1 MKKIIVFITLII
13 VISTLSANFVEGN
26 ILFKSDVLINVTG
39 NNSGVV
45 ITDRTW
51 FNTIASN
58 YQISK
63 MDTLFTIQTGD
74 YEGAYYL
81 AEFNKMYDIEDV
93 IFNLEKESNIEYA
106 EPDHELELF
115 GINTDDS
122 YNSTS
127 LGLEKIGMNQVW
139 SNQIAY
145 GGNVKVAVL
154 DSGIDLGINDYGIHP
169 DLESNLWDDGQGAHG
184 FNVLGYLN
192 FDDEDVNIPQDKSG
206 HGTHVAGIIGASTN
220 NSLGVAGVA
229 GGWNNLESGC
239 QLMPVR
245 MSNILPSA
253 SFAVIGINWAFRN
266 GAEVVNMSWGVPN
279 AINQTLRNRISS
291 IMLEDY
297 NIVFVA
303 AAGNEGANSIAFPA
317 NIPGV
322 ISVGATGINDAKAS
336 YTNYGNLLD
345 ICAPGNGIVS
355 TTPQNEE
362 FTNHNLP
369 YNPWSSNYEYADGT
383 SMSAPMV
390 SGAVALIKDTFPD
403 LTREQIIQR
412 LKGTA
417 DDLTQMN
424 TNSMYMRALGTG
436 RLNVYRALTEGNHP
450 AYRLHNVTVDDTGD
464 GVLSTGEDEVRL
476 SISLKNWWE
485 SGSDVVVGHLTTD
498 DPFINIDEGNGQWNP
513 ISSLGFD
520 SSSDFIISDSSPYGR
535 NIRFSLELFY
545 EGRTDIVY
553 FEVPC
558 VPKLEELVDLSTY
571 QLTSEVAIFDMNND
585 GLDELAFGL
594 KKPINDSFEY
604 FACLYRNSHLF
615 MEIVNDSIITKPAF
629 GDIIYGDNA
638 EVVFVT
644 NAVTVYAYDSNLDD
658 INQYPITFSNQLSGD
673 VKSLI
678 VDDLTGN
685 GRMDIL
691 VNGNDY
697 DNDSGFYGTITQH
710 NYPSTDLETEY
721 YTINGSRFLSEMAVG
736 NVDQTLYREFTAVVS
751 GSNNGSDNW
760 VGIFKGNFVSGS
772 KDDYVNVGDIEW
784 VIDPGIDSITNLR
797 STNLLLVKP
806 QFTNPDEPV
815 YHNRLFF
822 GITKDFHPGIERT
835 TSYTTYC
842 YDFGD
847 EDPVQIWSHVDNTPS
862 PIDEIDNIDL
872 TPGKIIAGDFYPDN
886 FGIEILTTASEEVL
900 DVEQGYRI
908 NHTTN
913 DYSSENGGYY
923 HKNRRPSLLADL
935 GESNIQDVVLSKD
948 NELSVYQV
956 NEEPLQS
963 YNINF
968 FANIKSMAIGSAFS
982 TSIRDLYVLVGN
994 QDTNEAKIYRI
1005 PIKNNNIDEMDEWT
1019 QFSNNERNTAQYL
1032 YNIPSVVDESI
1043 HIRQDVVINK
1053 NICIDPGVGVKVNPG
1068 IEIRIRNKNFINNNG
1083 EFHFNGTE
1091 LYPVVVKGM
1100 CPNTIQD
1107 HWLGISS
1114 VNNSSLIVN
1123 NTYLSNAEIGLEMYD
1138 NGTYVLKNS
1147 ILNNNEVSILA
1158 YDVLVDFGHDKILN
1172 SDIGIASY
1180 KSAVPY
1186 LAYNGTGENKI
1197 SDNGVG
1203 LLAVQSQ
1210 PYLHEGFNNFT
1221 NIQAGQLNIVTENMK
1236 SQIKADQN
1244 WWGHTNET
1252 DIKSTFSQY
1261 EDINYDH
1268 WLTTPNGSAGRDGMN
1283 EPFYLAENAR
1293 INSNWDMAIQYYY
1306 QVLNDSLLTDADFQV
1321 LKGITVCHSKTNQ
1334 VPDLIEWIDAK
1345 LISYPNQND
1354 FRRELLNTKALCNR
1368 LIYNFQ
1374 GAIDHYASIIESPP
1388 TYNDSCFAVI
1398 DMGSAW
1404 LESGGKCTTKYSSLM
1419 PRSRNDHIM
1428 NTRKILASL
1437 RNPENTQSQVI
1448 PLKPVLYNC
1457 YPNPFNPSTNIRYFI
1472 PQKSRVKLNIYNVR
1486 GQKVKTLLDS
1496 DMEKGQYQIVWN
1508 GNNNQN
1514 KKVASG
1520 MYFYKLES
1528 NKQAVVKKCLLIK

>member
-1 MKKIIVFITLII
+1 M
-13 VISTLSANFVEGN
+13 STLSANFVEGN
-26 ILFKSDVLINVTG
+26 ILFKSDISINVTG
-39 NNSGVV
+39 SNSGVV

-63 MDTLFTIQTGD
+63 LDTLFTIQTGD

-93 IFNLEKESNIEYA
+93 IFNLEKEINIEYA
-106 EPDHELELF
+106 EPDNKLELF

-127 LGLEKIGMNQVW
+127 WGLEKIGMNQVW

-145 GGNVKVAVL
+145 GGNVTVAVL
-154 DSGIDLGINDYGIHP
+154 DSGIDLGIGQYGNHP
-169 DLESNLWDDGQGAHG
+169 DLESNLWDDGNGNHG
-184 FNVLGYLN
+184 YNVFGIN
-192 FDDEDVNIPQDKSG
+192 GPQDINIPQDNSG

-220 NSLGVAGVA
+220 NSIGVAGVA
-229 GGWNNLESGC
+229 GGWDNLEPGC
-239 QLMPVR
+239 QLMTVKI
-245 MSNILPSA
+245 SHFGFSA
-253 SFAVIGINWAFRN
+253 STVISGINWAFRN
-266 GAEVVNMSWGVPN
+266 GAEVINMSWGMSN
-279 AINQTLRNRISS
+279 TNITLRNLINRI
-291 IMLEDY
+291 MDEDPT
-297 NIVFVA
+297 IVFVA
-303 AAGNEGANSIAFPA
+303 AAGNEGTNSVAFPA

-355 TTPQNEE
+355 TTPQDEE

-390 SGAVALIKDTFPD
+390 SGAVALIKDTFPGI
-403 LTREQIIQR
+403 TREQIIQR

-424 TNSMYMRALGTG
+424 TNSMYMRSLGTG

-450 AYRLHNVTVDDTGD
+450 AYRLHSVTVDATGD

-485 SGSDVVVGHLTTD
+485 SGSDVVIGHLSTD

-520 SSSDFIISDSSPYGR
+520 SISDFIISDSSPYGR

-615 MEIVNDSIITKPAF
+615 MEIVNDSIIAKPAF
-629 GDIIYGDNA
+629 GDIVYGDNA

-644 NAVTVYAYDSNLDD
+644 NAVTVYAYDLNMIEID
-658 INQYPITFSNQLSGD
+658 NYPVILNND
-673 VKSLI
+673 VTAEIKSLV
-678 VDDLTGN
+678 VDDVTGN
-685 GRMDIL
+685 GRMDVIL
-691 VNGNDY
+691 NGNDY
-697 DNDSGFYGTITQH
+697 DTDTGFYATITQYD
-710 NYPSTDLETEY
+710 YPSTEY
-721 YTINGSRFLSEMAVG
+721 EILYRSLTDGRRFLSELAVG
-736 NVDQTLYREFTAVVS
+736 NVDQNFGREITAIVRT
-751 GSNNGSDNW
+751 NDNW
-760 VGIFKGNFVSGS
+760 IEIMKTRFLDGTRDGYSIDEHIEPIIGPGN
-772 KDDYVNVGDIEW
+772 DN
-784 VIDPGIDSITNLR
+784 ITNLR
-797 STNLLLVKP
+797 STNLLLIKP
-806 QFTNPDEPV
+806 QFNDPDEAV

-835 TSYTTYC
+835 SSYTTYC
-842 YDFGD
+842 YDYGD

-872 TPGKIIAGDFYPDN
+872 APGKIIAGDFYPDN

-935 GESNIQDVVLSKD
+935 GESNTQDVVLSKD

-982 TSIRDLYVLVGN
+982 TSIRDLYILAGN

-1005 PIKNNNIDEMDEWT
+1005 PIKNNNVDEMDEWT

-1032 YNIPSVVDESI
+1032 YNIPSVVDEDLTI
-1043 HIRQDVVINK
+1043 WQDVVIDK
-1053 NICIDPGVGVKVNPG
+1053 NLRINSGVNLNFNPG
-1068 IEIRIRNKNFINNNG
+1068 IEVRIRNKNIINNYG
-1083 EFHFNGTE
+1083 RIDFNGTE
-1091 LYPVVVKGM
+1091 DYPVIVEGM
-1100 CPNTIQD
+1100 CPDVIKD

-1114 VNNSSLIVN
+1114 VNNTNLIVI
-1123 NTYLSNAEIGLEMYD
+1123 NTHLSNAEIGLEMLD
-1138 NGTYVLKNS
+1138 NGTYVVKNS
-1147 ILNNNEVSILA
+1147 LLSNNEISISA
-1158 YDVLVDFGHDKILN
+1158 YESLIDFGHDQILN
-1172 SDIGIASY
+1172 SDVGIASY
-1180 KSAVPY
+1180 KGAVPY
-1186 LAYNGTGENKI
+1186 LAYNETGGNEISENDI
-1197 SDNGVG
+1197 G
-1203 LLAVQSQ
+1203 LLAVHST
-1210 PYLHEGFNNFT
+1210 PYLAGGFNNFENT
-1221 NIQAGQLNIVTENMK
+1221 EIEQINIVTERIK
-1236 SQIKADQN
+1236 SQIKADDN
-1244 WWGHTNET
+1244 WWGYATEN
-1252 DIKSTFSQY
+1252 DIISTFSNFR
-1261 EDINYDH
+1261 DIHYDP

-1283 EPFYLAENAR
+1283 ETFYLAENAR

-1306 QVLNDSLLTDADFQV
+1306 QVLNDSLLTDDDFQV
-1321 LKGITVCHSKTNQ
+1321 LKGITVCHSKVNQ
-1334 VPDLIEWIDAK
+1334 VPSLIEWIDAK

-1368 LIYNFQ
+1368 LINNYQ
-1374 GAIDHYASIIESPP
+1374 DAIDHYASIIDSPP

-1404 LESGGKCTTKYSSLM
+1404 LESGGKCRTKYSSLM

-1428 NTRKILASL
+1428 NTRKILSSL

-1472 PQKSRVKLNIYNVR
+1472 PQRSRVKLNIYNVR